1 MKAIFVLLFFGLPE
15 EKEVLNLELR
25 NLFRRSILNQEI
37 DSWHELL
44 ILESTK
50 EEAILYSRFQEL
62 IRDNKGEVKGLVI
75 PNRDFSLYMPLL
87 ERVPSASLTSLF
99 SLGEKNPEIYD
110 SLLPLIAK
118 EAPGI
123 LHTIKVYIETG
134 RSPLISSYPLYVHR
148 NTVTY
153 RVKAF
158 EKRTGISLDQFENV
172 MFVYALINRFNLST
186 EEKKAQ

>member
-44 ILESTK
+44 LLESTK

-75 PNRDFSLYMPLL
+75 PNRDFSL
-87 ERVPSASLTSLF
+87 
-99 SLGEKNPEIYD
+99 
-110 SLLPLIAK
+110 
-118 EAPGI
+118 
-123 LHTIKVYIETG
+123 
-134 RSPLISSYPLYVHR
+134 
-148 NTVTY
+148 
-153 RVKAF
+153 
-158 EKRTGISLDQFENV
+158 
-172 MFVYALINRFNLST
+172 
-186 EEKKAQ
+186 

>member
-44 ILESTK
+44 LLESTK

-62 IRDNKGEVKGLVI
+62 TRESKGEVKGLII
-75 PNRDFSLYMPLL
+75 PNRDFSSCIPFL
-87 ERVPSASLTSLF
+87 ELVPHASLASLF
-99 SLGEKNPEIYD
+99 FLGEKNPEIYD
-110 SLLPLIAK
+110 SFLPLVTK
-118 EAPGI
+118 ENPEI
-123 LHTIKVYIETG
+123 VHTIKVYIETG